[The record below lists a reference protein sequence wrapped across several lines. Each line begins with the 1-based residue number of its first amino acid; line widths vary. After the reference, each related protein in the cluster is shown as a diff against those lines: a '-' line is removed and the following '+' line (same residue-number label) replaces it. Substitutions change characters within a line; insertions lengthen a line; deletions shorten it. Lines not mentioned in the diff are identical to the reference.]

1 MRCIGELTAR
11 TFVRSVRGGPPHVHV
26 AAADQPVH
34 GGPRVHDGK
43 YGHRSHVFLRGG
55 HVQRRLAPVRRAG
68 CHALSA
74 GMCMQVK

>member
-1 MRCIGELTAR
+1 MLFVGELTAR
-11 TFVRSVRGGPPHVHV
+11 TFVRSVRGGPPHLHV
-26 AAADQPVH
+26 AAPDQPVH